1 MKYISV
7 SFKNIHNFTTKEVK
21 VCEKNQ
27 EGSYS
32 FNKKLRW
39 GIIKTYTKK
48 AYYFSPK
55 ARISLEWLPFPQN
68 IKLEDTERQRAFAA
82 FLCHGISGT

>member
-7 SFKNIHNFTTKEVK
+7 SFKNTPEMSISSKFTTPETKEVK

-27 EGSYS
+27 EGPYS

-39 GIIKTYTKK
+39 GIIKTYTKTHIIPLQK
-48 AYYFSPK
+48 LGFPCNDFHSL
-55 ARISLEWLPFPQN
+55 RI
-68 IKLEDTERQRAFAA
+68 
-82 FLCHGISGT
+82 